1 MSMNDRRIY
10 LWGKYLGD
18 KHGEWEH
25 LDTADEHN
33 TKDFLM
39 QNYRMAFGSDWLFVW
54 KDTAE

>member
-1 MSMNDRRIY
+1 MSDKKIH
-10 LWGKYLGD
+10 LWGKYMNN
-18 KHGEWEH
+18 EWEH
-25 LDTADEHN
+25 LDTADEHGIN

>member
-1 MSMNDRRIY
+1 MNDKRIY

-25 LDTADEHN
+25 IDTADEHN

-39 QNYRMAFGSDWLFVW
+39 QNYRMAFGSDWVFVW